1 MPKLNQAQY
10 AIGRTAYGAGEG
22 VASIAARADLLTG
35 PGPAHTDDEDAVPS
49 LFCGFLDGLLADI
62 RKIAASIP

>member
-1 MPKLNQAQY
+1 MPKLSQTHY

-22 VASIAARADLLTG
+22 VASIAARADLLAVQE
-35 PGPAHTDDEDAVPS
+35 PNEDAVPS